1 MNLQLSKSVSTKFF
15 GLIERFLQF
24 IEVKVKIEKFCFK
37 YCKANPSCSS
47 QSGKSYC
54 RTFVFISKVYTWDY
68 KIVWCFGRWICRDG
82 MLNSP
87 HIRFMN
93 LFIIDFGFDYY
104 TLIVLSLNAIFT
116 TLICGLHKWYP
127 DWSSGHIF
135 SQQPSN

>member
-1 MNLQLSKSVSTKFF
+1 MNLQLSKSVSTKIF

-24 IEVKVKIEKFCFK
+24 IEVKVKIEKFCFH
-37 YCKANPSCSS
+37 YDIEFELSNI
-47 QSGKSYC
+47 YC

-68 KIVWCFGRWICRDG
+68 KIIWCSGRWICRDG

-127 DWSSGHIF
+127 NWSNGHIF
-135 SQQPSN
+135 LNSHQINQ